1 MTAADLTTPGTA
13 VACRDCSA
21 LQSMPC
27 WPPRTRAACFRC
39 GARLVR
45 GGTDRRDHAQAFT
58 LAAIPL
64 FAAANL
70 FPLLQMAGA
79 GEVTR
84 VTTTGAARA
93 LWDQGLPALAVLVA
107 LTTIALPAL
116 HLLATTTLLFWPRLR
131 PAPAMLSRLIGVIR
145 PWMHVEILLLGILV
159 AFGKLATL
167 FHVTPGIGLPSLV
180 GFFALERLALAYQR
194 APEPPAPR
202 PARDSLASSG
212 AFLIGAAILFVPA
225 NLLPVMTTHT
235 LLRSQS
241 DTILSGVVALWR
253 AGSWPLSA
261 LVFVASIVVPA
272 LKILAL
278 ALLAISTHARS
289 AWRRGER
296 ARLYRL
302 IESIGRWS
310 MLDIF
315 VMALLAALVRS
326 QVAGV
331 EIHPGALAFA
341 AMVVLTMLS
350 SISFDPRL
358 IWAREKGQP

>member
-1 MTAADLTTPGTA
+1 MIAADLTLPCTA
-13 VACRDCSA
+13 VACRDCGA
-21 LQSMPC
+21 LQSVPDRA
-27 WPPRTRAACFRC
+27 PAPRAACFRC
-39 GARLVR
+39 GARLVCA
-45 GGTDRRDHAQAFT
+45 GNDRRDQAQAFT

-64 FAAANL
+64 FAVANL
-70 FPLLQMAGA
+70 FPLLQMEGA
-79 GEVTR
+79 GEITR
-84 VTTTGAARA
+84 VTLVGAARA
-93 LWDQGLPALAVLVA
+93 LWDQGLPALAALVL

-116 HLLATTTLLFWPRLR
+116 QLLATTTLLFWPRR
-131 PAPAMLSRLIGVIR
+131 RTAPALLARVIEVIR
-145 PWMHVEILLLGILV
+145 PWTHIEILLLGILV

-167 FHVTPGIGLPSLV
+167 FHVTPGIGLGGLV
-180 GFFALERLALAYQR
+180 GFLALERLALACQR
-194 APEPPAPR
+194 GTQPPAAR
-202 PARDSLASSG
+202 RARDSLARSG
-212 AFLIGAAILFVPA
+212 AFLIAAAILFVPA

-235 LLRSQS
+235 LLRAHS

-253 AGSWPLSA
+253 DGSWPLST
-261 LVFVASIVVPA
+261 LVFVASIVVPG

-278 ALLAISTHARS
+278 AVLTVSTHAGS

-310 MLDIF
+310 MLDVF
-315 VMALLAALVRS
+315 VMALLAALVHS

-331 EIHPGALAFA
+331 EIHTGARAFA
-341 AMVVLTMLS
+341 SVVVLTMLS